1 MISVHLTIED
11 GLEAF
16 DRLLQG
22 HQLARVAGEDLCD
35 LEWLGQET
43 LDLTGAG
50 YRQLVLLRQLIHSQ
64 DGDDVLQRLVIL
76 NGRDGRGGYRRPRWN
91 SIQRQVM

>member
-1 MISVHLTIED
+1 MIPMGLTVKN

-16 DRLLQG
+16 DGLLQG

-43 LDLTGAG
+43 LDLASAC
-50 YRQLVLLRQLIHSQ
+50 YSQLVLLRQLIHSQ

-76 NGRDGRGGYRRPRWN
+76 KERRLGRL
-91 SIQRQVM
+91 QMAHVEQ